1 MAQITFRN
9 IHKHFG
15 RRLILQ
21 GADLSLHTGQCF
33 LLTGPNGAGKSTL
46 QRICAGL
53 EKPDKG
59 SVDTGYGKHSWRQ
72 VRRILQ
78 NQCVY
83 LHQQPYMF
91 DGTVMENLAYA
102 LPRATAKAERLAQIE
117 VALHW
122 AGLEPIAS
130 AWAKTLSGGE
140 RQRVALARASLSQPR
155 YMLLDE
161 PSNNLDEDS
170 RQRMRSL
177 LTSLKSQGIGLL
189 ITSHESSYFDSL
201 ADGCYE
207 ILHGQLVNKLA
218 SQHDANII
226 PITKLQQV
234 K

>member
-91 DGTVMENLAYA
+91 DGTVMENLLPCTGPVSNR
-102 LPRATAKAERLAQIE
+102 LPRPGRRHFPVVNAS
-117 VALHW
+117 VWHW
-122 AGLEPIAS
+122 
-130 AWAKTLSGGE
+130 
-140 RQRVALARASLSQPR
+140 RAHR
-155 YMLLDE
+155 
-161 PSNNLDEDS
+161 
-170 RQRMRSL
+170 
-177 LTSLKSQGIGLL
+177 
-189 ITSHESSYFDSL
+189 
-201 ADGCYE
+201 
-207 ILHGQLVNKLA
+207 
-218 SQHDANII
+218 
-226 PITKLQQV
+226 
-234 K
+234 